1 MPNRHNIELFGIG
14 LLIFSS
20 QICFNKKVL
29 EKSMLKTNKFFE
41 MLKKSNFSSFYRTTI
56 KKLIFF

>member
-1 MPNRHNIELFGIG
+1 MPNRHNLELFGIG

-29 EKSMLKTNKFFE
+29 ENQFV
-41 MLKKSNFSSFYRTTI
+41 
-56 KKLIFF
+56 